1 MIGLD
6 WHTTEKRTMDP
17 NEDKRLFDLLARL
30 TKTLGELLGQTT
42 EVVLHD
48 LRQPDHSI
56 VAISNSQV
64 TGRKV
69 GQTLD
74 SLGVHLFQSHNFEDM
89 ANYETR
95 TKTGK
100 ILRSCSVFVRDDD
113 GTAIGALC
121 VNQDV
126 SQLLKLRDWLDQMID
141 TAKPLEEARLEDNV
155 EDVLSQLI
163 DDAIRSTG
171 KSPTEFSRED
181 KIAVISYLDA
191 RGAFLIRYSMEKVA
205 SLLGISK
212 FSIYN
217 YLNDMRADS
226 IQPETTKP

>member
-1 MIGLD
+1 MSP
-6 WHTTEKRTMDP
+6 K
-17 NEDKRLFDLLARL
+17 EDTRLFDLLARL
-30 TKTLGELLGQTT
+30 TKTLGALLGQST

-48 LRQPDHSI
+48 LRQPESSI
-56 VAISNSQV
+56 VAISNPQV

-69 GQTLD
+69 GDTLD
-74 SLGVHLFQSHNFEDM
+74 SLGTHLFESNNFEDM
-89 ANYETR
+89 DNYETR

-100 ILRSCSVFVRDDD
+100 VLRSCSVFVRDDD

-126 SQLLKLRDWLDQMID
+126 SALLKLRDWLDQALE
-141 TAKPLEEARLEDNV
+141 TSKPVEDVRLDNNV

-163 DDAIRSTG
+163 EDAIRSTG
-171 KSPTEFSRED
+171 RSPNEFSRED

-217 YLNDMRADS
+217 YLNDMRADA
-226 IQPETTKP
+226 IVPETVKV

>member
-1 MIGLD
+1 MSP
-6 WHTTEKRTMDP
+6 E
-17 NEDKRLFDLLARL
+17 EDKRTFDLLARL
-30 TKTLGELLGQTT
+30 TNTLGELLGQST

-48 LRQPDHSI
+48 LRKADRSI
-56 VAISNSQV
+56 VAIANPQL

-69 GQTLD
+69 GDTLD
-74 SLGVHLFQSHNFEDM
+74 DLGVHLFQSQNFEDM

-100 ILRSCSVFVRDDD
+100 VLRSCSVFVKDDD

-126 SQLLKLRDWLDQMID
+126 SALLKLRDWLDQALEP
-141 TAKPLEEARLEDNV
+141 AKPAEDARADNNV

-163 DDAIRSTG
+163 EDAIRSTG
-171 KSPTEFSRED
+171 RTPNEFSRED

-217 YLNDMRADS
+217 YLNDMRAEE
-226 IQPETTKP
+226 IPVETTKV

>member
-1 MIGLD
+1 MLA
-6 WHTTEKRTMDP
+6 K
-17 NEDKRLFDLLARL
+17 EDKRIFDLLSRL
-30 TKTLGELLGQTT
+30 TTTLGQLLGQST

-48 LRQPDHSI
+48 LRKADHSI
-56 VAISNSQV
+56 VAIANPQV
-64 TGRKV
+64 TGRKI
-69 GQTLD
+69 GDTLD
-74 SLGVHLFQSHNFEDM
+74 NLGIHLFESHNFEDM

-95 TKTGK
+95 TKSGK
-100 ILRSCSVFVRDDD
+100 VLRSCSVFVKDDD

-121 VNQDV
+121 VNQDMSALV
-126 SQLLKLRDWLDQMID
+126 KLRDWLDQALE
-141 TAKPLEEARLEDNV
+141 TSKPTEDARLDNNV

-163 DDAIRSTG
+163 EDAIASTG
-171 KSPTEFSRED
+171 RTPNEFSRED

-217 YLNDMRADS
+217 YLNDMRADAIPAEPS
-226 IQPETTKP
+226 KVQV

>member
-1 MIGLD
+1 
-6 WHTTEKRTMDP
+6 
-17 NEDKRLFDLLARL
+17 
-30 TKTLGELLGQTT
+30 
-42 EVVLHD
+42 
-48 LRQPDHSI
+48 
-56 VAISNSQV
+56 
-64 TGRKV
+64 
-69 GQTLD
+69 
-74 SLGVHLFQSHNFEDM
+74 M

>member
-1 MIGLD
+1 
-6 WHTTEKRTMDP
+6 
-17 NEDKRLFDLLARL
+17 
-30 TKTLGELLGQTT
+30 LLGQST

-48 LRQPDHSI
+48 LRQTDSTI
-56 VAISNSQV
+56 VAISNSQL
-64 TGRKV
+64 TGRKI
-69 GQTLD
+69 GDTLED
-74 SLGVHLFQSHNFEDM
+74 LGLHLFESCNFEDM

-100 ILRSCSVFVRDDD
+100 ILRSCSVFVRDNA
-113 GTAIGALC
+113 GATIGALC
-121 VNQDV
+121 VNQDL
-126 SQLLKLRDWLDQMID
+126 SALLKLRDWLDNALETTKPTEEVHID
-141 TAKPLEEARLEDNV
+141 NKV

-163 DDAIRSTG
+163 EDAIRSTG
-171 KSPTEFSRED
+171 KSSNEFSRED

-217 YLNDMRADS
+217 YLNDMRADTITPDS
-226 IQPETTKP
+226 ARSQALLKSC

>member
-1 MIGLD
+1 MSPLSD
-6 WHTTEKRTMDP
+6 K
-17 NEDKRLFDLLARL
+17 EDKRIFDLLTRL
-30 TKTLGELLGQTT
+30 TKTLGELLGQST

-48 LRQPDHSI
+48 LRQADSTI
-56 VAISNSQV
+56 VAISNPQL
-64 TGRKV
+64 TGRKI
-69 GQTLD
+69 GDTLD
-74 SLGVHLFQSHNFEDM
+74 NLGLHLFESHNFDDM

-100 ILRSCSVFVRDDD
+100 VLRSCSVFLRDDE

-121 VNQDV
+121 VNQDM
-126 SQLLKLRDWLDQMID
+126 SALLKLREWLDQALE
-141 TAKPLEEARLEDNV
+141 TNKLAEEAHTDNNV

-163 DDAIRSTG
+163 EDAIRSTG
-171 KSPTEFSRED
+171 KSASEFSRED

-217 YLNDMRADS
+217 YLNDMRADAIS
-226 IQPETTKP
+226 AETAKI

>member
-1 MIGLD
+1 MSPLSD
-6 WHTTEKRTMDP
+6 K
-17 NEDKRLFDLLARL
+17 EDQRIFDLLTRL
-30 TKTLGELLGQTT
+30 TKTLGELLGQST

-48 LRQPDHSI
+48 LRRADSTI
-56 VAISNSQV
+56 VAISNPQL
-64 TGRKV
+64 TGRKI
-69 GQTLD
+69 GDTLD
-74 SLGVHLFQSHNFEDM
+74 NLGLHLFESHNFDDM

-100 ILRSCSVFVRDDD
+100 VLRSCSVFVRDDE

-121 VNQDV
+121 VNQDM
-126 SQLLKLRDWLDQMID
+126 SALLKLREWLDQALE
-141 TAKPLEEARLEDNV
+141 TNKPAEETHTDNNV

-163 DDAIRSTG
+163 EDAIRSTG
-171 KSPTEFSRED
+171 KSAADFTRDD

-217 YLNDMRADS
+217 YLNDMRADAIS
-226 IQPETTKP
+226 AETAKI

>member
-1 MIGLD
+1 MSPLSD
-6 WHTTEKRTMDP
+6 K
-17 NEDKRLFDLLARL
+17 EDKRIFDLLTRL
-30 TKTLGELLGQTT
+30 TKTLGELLGQST

-48 LRQPDHSI
+48 LRQADSTI
-56 VAISNSQV
+56 VAISNPQL
-64 TGRKV
+64 TGRKI
-69 GQTLD
+69 GDTLD
-74 SLGVHLFQSHNFEDM
+74 NLGLHLFESHNFDDM

-100 ILRSCSVFVRDDD
+100 VLRSCSVFVRDDE

-121 VNQDV
+121 VNQDM
-126 SQLLKLRDWLDQMID
+126 SALLKLREWLDQ
-141 TAKPLEEARLEDNV
+141 ALETHKAAEETTHTDNNV

-163 DDAIRSTG
+163 EDAIRSTG
-171 KSPTEFSRED
+171 KSASEFTRED

-217 YLNDMRADS
+217 YLNDMRADAIS
-226 IQPETTKP
+226 TETAKV

>member
-1 MIGLD
+1 MSP
-6 WHTTEKRTMDP
+6 K
-17 NEDKRLFDLLARL
+17 EDKRIFDLLSRL
-30 TKTLGELLGQTT
+30 TRTLGELLGQST

-48 LRQPDHSI
+48 LRKADHSI
-56 VAISNSQV
+56 VAIANPQL
-64 TGRKV
+64 TGRKI
-69 GQTLD
+69 GDTLED
-74 SLGVHLFQSHNFEDM
+74 LGVHLFQSHNFEDM

-95 TKTGK
+95 TKTGRV
-100 ILRSCSVFVRDDD
+100 LRSCSVFVRDDD

-126 SQLLKLRDWLDQMID
+126 SALLKLRDWLDQALEP
-141 TAKPLEEARLEDNV
+141 AKPVEDTRVDNNV

-163 DDAIRSTG
+163 EDAIRSTG
-171 KSPTEFSRED
+171 RLPNEFSRDD

-217 YLNDMRADS
+217 YLNDMRADA
-226 IQPETTKP
+226 IPAETAKV

>member
-1 MIGLD
+1 MS
-6 WHTTEKRTMDP
+6 T
-17 NEDKRLFDLLARL
+17 NEDQRIFELLSRL
-30 TKTLGELLGQTT
+30 TTTLGALLGQST

-48 LRQPDHSI
+48 LRKTDRTI
-56 VAISNSQV
+56 VAISNPQV

-69 GQTLD
+69 GDTLD
-74 SLGVHLFQSHNFEDM
+74 SLGHHLFESHNFEDM

-100 ILRSCSVFVRDDD
+100 VLRSCSVFVRDDC

-126 SQLLKLRDWLDQMID
+126 SALVKLRDWLDQMLETSKPAEDARID
-141 TAKPLEEARLEDNV
+141 NNV

-163 DDAIRSTG
+163 EDAIASTG
-171 KSPTEFSRED
+171 RTPTEFSRED

-205 SLLGISK
+205 LLLGISK

-217 YLNDMRADS
+217 YLNDMRADA
-226 IQPETTKP
+226 IPAEPAKV

>member
-1 MIGLD
+1 MSPLSD
-6 WHTTEKRTMDP
+6 K
-17 NEDKRLFDLLARL
+17 EDKRIFDLLTRL
-30 TKTLGELLGQTT
+30 TKTLGELLGQST

-48 LRQPDHSI
+48 LRQADSTI
-56 VAISNSQV
+56 VAISNPQL
-64 TGRKV
+64 TGRKI
-69 GQTLD
+69 GDTLD
-74 SLGVHLFQSHNFEDM
+74 DLGLHLFESHNFDDM

-95 TKTGK
+95 TTTGK
-100 ILRSCSVFVRDDD
+100 VLRSCSVFLRDDE

-121 VNQDV
+121 VNQDM
-126 SQLLKLRDWLDQMID
+126 SALLKLREWLDQALE
-141 TAKPLEEARLEDNV
+141 TNKPAEEAHTDNNV

-163 DDAIRSTG
+163 EDAIRSTG
-171 KSPTEFSRED
+171 KSASEFSRED

-217 YLNDMRADS
+217 YLNDMRADAIS
-226 IQPETTKP
+226 AETAKI

>member
-1 MIGLD
+1 MSPEPISSQ
-6 WHTTEKRTMDP
+6 
-17 NEDKRLFDLLARL
+17 EDKRIFDLLTRL
-30 TKTLGELLGQTT
+30 TKTLGELLGQST

-48 LRQPDHSI
+48 LRKADSTI
-56 VAISNSQV
+56 VAISNPQL
-64 TGRKV
+64 TGRKI
-69 GQTLD
+69 GDTLD
-74 SLGVHLFQSHNFEDM
+74 NLGLHLFESHNFDDM

-100 ILRSCSVFVRDDD
+100 VLRSCSVFVRDDE

-121 VNQDV
+121 VNQDM
-126 SQLLKLRDWLDQMID
+126 SALLKLREWLDQALE
-141 TAKPLEEARLEDNV
+141 TSKPVGEVHTDNNV

-171 KSPTEFSRED
+171 KAASEFTRED

-217 YLNDMRADS
+217 YLHCCPAIS
-226 IQPETTKP
+226 

>member
-1 MIGLD
+1 MSP
-6 WHTTEKRTMDP
+6 K
-17 NEDKRLFDLLARL
+17 EDKRIFDLLSRL
-30 TKTLGELLGQTT
+30 TKTLGELLGQST

-48 LRQPDHSI
+48 LRKVDRSI
-56 VAISNSQV
+56 VAIANPQL
-64 TGRKV
+64 TGRKI
-69 GQTLD
+69 GDTLED
-74 SLGVHLFQSHNFEDM
+74 LGVHLFQSHNFEDM

-95 TKTGK
+95 TKTGRV
-100 ILRSCSVFVRDDD
+100 LRSCSVFVRDDN
-113 GTAIGALC
+113 GAAIGALC

-126 SQLLKLRDWLDQMID
+126 SALLKLRDWLDQALEP
-141 TAKPLEEARLEDNV
+141 AKPVEDTRVDNNV

-163 DDAIRSTG
+163 EDAIRSTG
-171 KSPTEFSRED
+171 RSPNEFSRED

-217 YLNDMRADS
+217 YLNDMRADA
-226 IQPETTKP
+226 IPAETAKA

>member
-1 MIGLD
+1 MSP
-6 WHTTEKRTMDP
+6 K
-17 NEDKRLFDLLARL
+17 EDKRIFDLLSRL
-30 TKTLGELLGQTT
+30 TSTLGELLGHST

-48 LRQPDHSI
+48 LRKTDHSI
-56 VAISNSQV
+56 VAISNPQV
-64 TGRKV
+64 TGRKI
-69 GQTLD
+69 GDTLD
-74 SLGVHLFQSHNFEDM
+74 NLGIHLFESHNFEDM

-100 ILRSCSVFVRDDD
+100 VLRSCSVFVRDND

-126 SQLLKLRDWLDQMID
+126 SALLKLRDWIDQALETSKAVEDVRLDH
-141 TAKPLEEARLEDNV
+141 NV

-163 DDAIRSTG
+163 EDAIRSTG
-171 KSPTEFSRED
+171 RSPNEFSRED
-181 KIAVISYLDA
+181 KIAVISYLHA

-205 SLLGISK
+205 LLLGISK

-217 YLNDMRADS
+217 YLNDMRTDA
-226 IQPETTKP
+226 IPGETVKV

>member
-1 MIGLD
+1 M
-6 WHTTEKRTMDP
+6 EVTMYDQE
-17 NEDKRLFDLLARL
+17 NQRIFDLLTRL
-30 TKTLGELLGQTT
+30 TKTLGELLGQST

-48 LRQPDHSI
+48 LRQADNTI
-56 VAISNSQV
+56 VAISNPQL
-64 TGRKV
+64 TGRKI
-69 GQTLD
+69 GDTLD
-74 SLGVHLFQSHNFEDM
+74 NLGRHLFESHNFDDM

-100 ILRSCSVFVRDDD
+100 VLRSCSVFVRDDE

-121 VNQDV
+121 VNQDM
-126 SQLLKLRDWLDQMID
+126 SALLKLREWLDQ
-141 TAKPLEEARLEDNV
+141 ALETNKSVEETHTDNNV

-163 DDAIRSTG
+163 EDAIRSTG
-171 KSPTEFSRED
+171 KTASEFSRDD

-217 YLNDMRADS
+217 YLNDMRADA
-226 IQPETTKP
+226 ITAEAAKL

>member
-1 MIGLD
+1 MSP
-6 WHTTEKRTMDP
+6 K
-17 NEDKRLFDLLARL
+17 EDKRTFDLLARL
-30 TKTLGELLGQTT
+30 TKTLGELLGQST

-48 LRQPDHSI
+48 LRKPDRSI
-56 VAISNSQV
+56 VAIANPQL
-64 TGRKV
+64 TGRKI
-69 GQTLD
+69 GD
-74 SLGVHLFQSHNFEDM
+74 GIDDLGVHLFESHNFEDM

-100 ILRSCSVFVRDDD
+100 VLRSCSVFVRDDD

-126 SQLLKLRDWLDQMID
+126 SALLKLRDWLDQALE
-141 TAKPLEEARLEDNV
+141 TAKPIEDARADNNV

-163 DDAIRSTG
+163 EDAIRSTG
-171 KSPTEFSRED
+171 RSPNEFSRED

-217 YLNDMRADS
+217 YLNDMRGDA
-226 IQPETTKP
+226 IPA

>member
-1 MIGLD
+1 MSPD
-6 WHTTEKRTMDP
+6 
-17 NEDKRLFDLLARL
+17 EDKRLFDLLKRL
-30 TKTLGELLGQTT
+30 TKTLGELLGQST

-48 LRQPDHSI
+48 LRRTGSTI
-56 VAISNSQV
+56 VAISNSPL
-64 TGRKV
+64 TGHKV
-69 GQTLD
+69 GD
-74 SLGVHLFQSHNFEDM
+74 SLESLGLHLFETFNFQDM

-100 ILRSCSVFVRDDD
+100 VLRSCSIFVRDDA
-113 GTAIGALC
+113 GAPIGALC
-121 VNQDV
+121 VSQDL
-126 SQLLKLRDWLDQMID
+126 SGLFKLRDWLDKALETT
-141 TAKPLEEARLEDNV
+141 TATENVRVDNKV

-163 DDAIRSTG
+163 EDAIRSTG
-171 KSPTEFSRED
+171 KSSSECNRED

-217 YLNDMRADS
+217 YLNDMRADEIPPGS
-226 IQPETTKP
+226 THC